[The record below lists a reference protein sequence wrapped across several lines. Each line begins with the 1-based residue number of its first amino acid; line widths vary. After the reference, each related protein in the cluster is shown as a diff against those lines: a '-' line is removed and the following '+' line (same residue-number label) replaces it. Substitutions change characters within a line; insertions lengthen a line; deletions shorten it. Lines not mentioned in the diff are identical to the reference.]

1 MTAEQWTSVDT
12 HFEALGELSPE
23 QRAAGLAAIADED
36 VRNEVASLLQH
47 IGTGTGATVAG
58 VVGAMAANVGNTAA
72 NDMAE
77 GKRIGPWRLVR
88 RLAQGGQGA
97 GFEAIRDD
105 GAFRQRAA
113 IKIVK
118 WEIDSVDARERFRH
132 ERQLLAGLEH
142 PNIARLL
149 DGGETEEGAPYLVME
164 FIDGLPL
171 TAAVQGWPLRRK
183 LELFLEIAGAVAFAH
198 RNLIVHRDLKPAN
211 ILVTKDGTPKLLDF
225 GIAKLLG
232 ADAQRTMTGFL
243 ALTPD
248 YASPEQVKGE
258 PITTACDVYSLGV
271 LLYEMLTGRR
281 PYDVPTV
288 SPVEIH
294 KAVCLTEPAPPNVS
308 GDIDNILLM
317 AMRKEPARRYAS
329 VEQFAEDVRRTLEH
343 RPVLARRDSFG
354 YRAGRFIRRNAVALS
369 AGTAVFLAVAAGT
382 AVALQQARIAGQRFD
397 QVRRLAHSFVFDYN
411 DDLAK
416 LEGSTALREKMVR
429 TALEYLDNLSK
440 SAGGDLDLQK
450 ELATAYQKVGDAQGY
465 PTRPNLGHG
474 DRAVASYRKAA
485 TIHEAVA
492 ARDPAY
498 RAQLGTFYLDFSFLL
513 LRTGNRDEASRIGRL
528 GLQRVAEAAR
538 AKPEDEGLQRALANG
553 WCEIADID
561 EEGSSS
567 LTTLDDDRQCDAIAG
582 RLLARS
588 RNRETLVLAQGAKE
602 RIGTAASTVGLLHEA
617 LAASGEDE
625 KLLTELLALE
635 PANPRFHHMLALLA
649 EIRSVIYYDD
659 TQPNLNDPA
668 QCLKYSREYLET
680 ARQMAAR
687 DPNDASARFSFAVAL
702 YRLSYPL
709 KQSDPA
715 AAVESARESVRIFD
729 ALIREGK
736 GTFLVTSRRVRA
748 VRRLAEALLAA
759 KRFPEARAAA
769 EQALAEQRKA
779 FARDPNAAENRQ
791 FMVLMLITA
800 AEAAAAVRD
809 PAAELALLNEAEGVA
824 SGTFAGNRGEL
835 TALIPLA
842 RVRGELAAHFRN
854 AGDEA
859 QARQWS
865 DAVRKLW
872 QEFPDQN
879 EYVGRQLEALPN

>member
-1 MTAEQWTSVDT
+1 
-12 HFEALGELSPE
+12 
-23 QRAAGLAAIADED
+23 
-36 VRNEVASLLQH
+36 
-47 IGTGTGATVAG
+47 
-58 VVGAMAANVGNTAA
+58 
-72 NDMAE
+72 
-77 GKRIGPWRLVR
+77 
-88 RLAQGGQGA
+88 
-97 GFEAIRDD
+97 
-105 GAFRQRAA
+105 
-113 IKIVK
+113 
-118 WEIDSVDARERFRH
+118 
-132 ERQLLAGLEH
+132 
-142 PNIARLL
+142 
-149 DGGETEEGAPYLVME
+149 
-164 FIDGLPL
+164 
-171 TAAVQGWPLRRK
+171 
-183 LELFLEIAGAVAFAH
+183 
-198 RNLIVHRDLKPAN
+198 
-211 ILVTKDGTPKLLDF
+211 
-225 GIAKLLG
+225 
-232 ADAQRTMTGFL
+232 
-243 ALTPD
+243 
-248 YASPEQVKGE
+248 
-258 PITTACDVYSLGV
+258 
-271 LLYEMLTGRR
+271 
-281 PYDVPTV
+281 
-288 SPVEIH
+288 
-294 KAVCLTEPAPPNVS
+294 
-308 GDIDNILLM
+308 
-317 AMRKEPARRYAS
+317 
-329 VEQFAEDVRRTLEH
+329 
-343 RPVLARRDSFG
+343 
-354 YRAGRFIRRNAVALS
+354 
-369 AGTAVFLAVAAGT
+369 
-382 AVALQQARIAGQRFD
+382 
-397 QVRRLAHSFVFDYN
+397 
-411 DDLAK
+411 
-416 LEGSTALREKMVR
+416 MVR

-567 LTTLDDDRQCDAIAG
+567 RTTLDDDRQCDAIAG

-879 EYVGRQLEALPN
+879 EYVRRQLEALPN